1 MRGWDFPLQ
10 LETDSNKYLFK
21 SKTDTTKNIITYLPI
36 GELIRL
42 MTNIEY
48 RFPVYKSVGLTFFVD
63 GAILSNNM
71 NEVVL
76 SDFLWD
82 GGIGIT
88 IGTPLGPARL
98 DYAIQFDDLQTR
110 KIQLGVQSLF

>member
-1 MRGWDFPLQ
+1 MRGWEFSKFKT
-10 LETDSNKYLFK
+10 EEIDSTLGK
-21 SKTDTTKNIITYLPI
+21 

-48 RFPVYKSVGLTFFVD
+48 RFPIYRSIGMTIFSD
-63 GAILSNNM
+63 GGILSSKMDSIAIRN
-71 NEVVL
+71 VQ
-76 SDFLWD
+76 WD

-88 IGTPLGPARL
+88 IDTPLGRARL
-98 DYAIQFDDLQTR
+98 DYAVQFEPPQTG

>member
-10 LETDSNKYLFK
+10 LKTDSNKYLFK
-21 SKTDTTKNIITYLPI
+21 FKTDTTGNIITYLPI

-48 RFPVYKSVGLTFFVD
+48 RFPVYKSVGLTIFVD
-63 GAILSNNM
+63 GGNLSSNM

-88 IGTPLGPARL
+88 IDTPLGPARL
-98 DYAIQFDDLQTR
+98 DYAIQFDDPQTG